1 MFKAQYTNIRGRLS
15 MVDLLIR
22 LARFVKKL
30 YNIFNIKKS
39 WSKLVSTRRST
50 VLSLRSDFLGSGFAA
65 KYYTRVV
72 TKTQIAE
79 NT

>member
-1 MFKAQYTNIRGRLS
+1 
-15 MVDLLIR
+15 MVDLLVR

-30 YNIFNIKKS
+30 YNIFNIKKC

-50 VLSLRSDFLGSGFAA
+50 VLSLLSDFPGSGFAS
-65 KYYTRVV
+65 KYYTRIV